1 MKELDQTQLQYVNKY
16 NYYTCFWQ
24 GLQTHS
30 MRWRWRE
37 RERHMSAHMFL
48 VDFDGID
55 GRMALMHSDC
65 LCFRLAND

>member
-1 MKELDQTQLQYVNKY
+1 
-16 NYYTCFWQ
+16 
-24 GLQTHS
+24 
-30 MRWRWRE
+30 
-37 RERHMSAHMFL
+37 MSAHMFL

>member
-1 MKELDQTQLQYVNKY
+1 MFLAGSADSLDE
-16 NYYTCFWQ
+16 
-24 GLQTHS
+24 
-30 MRWRWRE
+30 MAMARE